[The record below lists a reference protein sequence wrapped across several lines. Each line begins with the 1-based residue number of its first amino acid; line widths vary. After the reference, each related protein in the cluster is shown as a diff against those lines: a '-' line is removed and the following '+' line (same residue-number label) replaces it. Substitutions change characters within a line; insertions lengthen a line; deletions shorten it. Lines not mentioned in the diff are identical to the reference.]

1 MKCSGVQ
8 RHHRID
14 PTLRKQPLKALQD
27 SREFDFFKIL
37 SVNFSFLFYYCF
49 KLFLRTQKNWI
60 WRDDISLLL
69 QCEKHLVDE
78 NAAGYDFLV
87 DFHHT
92 EGTKSSDVDDL
103 TTIVQ
108 VVAYCVRNVLTFPRA
123 IVVLREED
131 SHNEFLEPLALNVL
145 QPKLLTFGISF
156 LVPLIERLVGRFMIS

>member
-69 QCEKHLVDE
+69 
-78 NAAGYDFLV
+78 
-87 DFHHT
+87 
-92 EGTKSSDVDDL
+92 
-103 TTIVQ
+103 
-108 VVAYCVRNVLTFPRA
+108 
-123 IVVLREED
+123 
-131 SHNEFLEPLALNVL
+131 
-145 QPKLLTFGISF
+145 
-156 LVPLIERLVGRFMIS
+156 

>member
-1 MKCSGVQ
+1 MPVG
-8 RHHRID
+8 
-14 PTLRKQPLKALQD
+14 
-27 SREFDFFKIL
+27 L
-37 SVNFSFLFYYCF
+37 STNVTSPIKSFE
-49 KLFLRTQKNWI
+49 I
-60 WRDDISLLL
+60 
-69 QCEKHLVDE
+69 
-78 NAAGYDFLV
+78 AAGYDFLV